1 MAYKSFSSF
10 EKLAASEVNTYLM
23 NQSIPTF
30 ADSTA
35 RDAAITSP
43 ANGQYAHLTGTNELT
58 FYNGSAW
65 VVAIVASQ
73 PWADFTPTFNGGF
86 DVGTGS
92 VIARYC
98 IINNTLFGYVE
109 ATMGTGSSY
118 GSGLSFDAPVAS
130 SVQND
135 DSEVGKATFKDG
147 ALRYLA
153 GAMYFS
159 DGIITRAYSS
169 SLYLTSAAPFT
180 PASGDVFSVQFQY
193 EV

>member
-1 MAYKSFSSF
+1 MAYKTFTNGNT
-10 EKLAASEVNTYLM
+10 LPASDLNTYLM

-30 ADSTA
+30 VSYAGMTS
-35 RDAAITSP
+35 AITSP
-43 ANGQYAHLTGTNELT
+43 VHGQFAYTTDTDTTWL
-58 FYNGSAW
+58 YDGSSWVKNNQAW
-65 VVAIVASQ
+65 T
-73 PWADFTPTFNGGF
+73 DFTPSFNGGF
-86 DVGTGS
+86 NVGDGS

-98 IINNTLFGYVE
+98 IINQTLFGYVE
-109 ATMGTGSSY
+109 ATMGSGSGY
-118 GSGLSFDAPVAS
+118 GSGLSFDAPVVS

-135 DSEVGKATFKDG
+135 DSEVGKGTFKDG

-153 GAMYFS
+153 GAIYFS

-169 SLYLTSAAPFT
+169 SLYLTSSAPFT